1 MAESLSRL
9 ACNRCGHQWWPR
21 MVGRPK
27 QCPKCRSPY
36 WDKERTRHRKKTND
50 SHTTAACLSRWENGK
65 RAIPKVAAAYFVNW
79 VEPEIK
85 KRITHV

>member
-1 MAESLSRL
+1 MTGQELKMRRQALRLTLAEL
-9 ACNRCGHQWWPR
+9 AIE
-21 MVGRPK
+21 M
-27 QCPKCRSPY
+27 
-36 WDKERTRHRKKTND
+36 
-50 SHTTAACLSRWENGK
+50 HTTAACLSRWENGK